1 VRGGH
6 IPWSFRY
13 RFYSLDGHAKLFA
26 GSREQAFRPDQEIFG
41 EGEPVDY
48 LYKVT
53 RGVVR
58 SCKLFGDGRRKIEAF
73 RLRGDIFGF
82 EADSEHE
89 FCAEA
94 VDDVNVMMVRRNVV
108 EGPHSDASQELW
120 AAMRRELQRVRRHT
134 LLLARDGRE
143 RLANFLLEMSERLD
157 NSDVVHLPMSR
168 QDIADY
174 LGLTIETVSRTVT
187 RFQAEGIIAL
197 PSSSRQVVLCDRSA
211 LERMNGTGGPQQSL
225 S

>member
-1 VRGGH
+1 MRG
-6 IPWSFRY
+6 
-13 RFYSLDGHAKLFA
+13 
-26 GSREQAFRPDQEIFG
+26 
-41 EGEPVDY
+41 
-48 LYKVT
+48 
-53 RGVVR
+53 
-58 SCKLFGDGRRKIEAF
+58 
-73 RLRGDIFGF
+73 
-82 EADSEHE
+82 
-89 FCAEA
+89 
-94 VDDVNVMMVRRNVV
+94 
-108 EGPHSDASQELW
+108 
-120 AAMRRELQRVRRHT
+120 ELQRVRRHT

-143 RLANFLLEMSERLD
+143 RMANFLLEMSKRLD

-211 LERMNGTGGPQQSL
+211 LERMNGTEGPQQPL